1 MERVLPDIPYD
12 EVLHYLASKEVDER
26 TVVQIYRAIDKVKQ
40 LAKPKIVYQ
49 IATLEGCENTL
60 GIPLHG
66 HDIEELLV
74 SCDQA
79 VFMAATL
86 GSAVDTEVKRLSIR
100 DMGDM
105 LIFDAV
111 CNAAI
116 EAVADAF
123 QEELRVKFQEQG
135 RYLSD
140 RFSCGYGDLSISIQK
155 RFCEALDT
163 QRKIG
168 LFVNASSL
176 LIPLK
181 SITAIIGISKEKQQ
195 KRISG
200 CEYCDLKDTCLLRK
214 EGMRCGK

>member
-1 MERVLPDIPYD
+1 MERVLPDIPYE
-12 EVLHYLASKEVDER
+12 EVLHYLGCTEVDEQ
-26 TVVQIYRAIDKVKQ
+26 TKGQILHAIDKAKK

-49 IATLEGCENTL
+49 IVRIKGCENDL

-66 HDIEELLV
+66 HDIEELLAT
-74 SCDQA
+74 CDQA

-86 GSAVDTEVKRLSIR
+86 GSAMDTEVKRLSIQ
-100 DMGDM
+100 DLGDM

-123 QEELRVKFQEQG
+123 QEELRLEFNRQG

-140 RFSCGYGDLSISIQK
+140 RFSCGYGDLSISIQHQ
-155 RFCEALDT
+155 FCEALDT
-163 QRKIG
+163 RRKIG

-176 LIPLK
+176 LLPLK

-195 KRISG
+195 KRITG

-214 EGMRCGK
+214 GGTRCGK